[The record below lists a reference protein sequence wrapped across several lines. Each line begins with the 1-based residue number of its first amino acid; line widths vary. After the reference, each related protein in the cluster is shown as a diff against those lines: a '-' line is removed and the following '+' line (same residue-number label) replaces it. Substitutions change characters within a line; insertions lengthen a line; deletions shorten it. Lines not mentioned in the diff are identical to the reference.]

1 MLALAQ
7 TADIYGHAT
16 HAMQT
21 RPIDWHEILAVAA
34 SDILQLLLF
43 LWIVLYPWA
52 TAE

>member
-1 MLALAQ
+1 MLAFAL
-7 TADIYGHAT
+7 TATIHGHAT

-21 RPIDWHEILAVAA
+21 RPIDWHEVLAVVA